1 MGWRWEVGETRRLG
15 NQPLKLREW
24 PIASYLARKHHICSV
39 RGCKGCVSRGRSG
52 ERGFFRCGLRGMRRS
67 GNQPGEK
74 DLARNTS
81 KNLND
86 DTDLLLKK

>member
-1 MGWRWEVGETRRLG
+1 
-15 NQPLKLREW
+15 
-24 PIASYLARKHHICSV
+24 
-39 RGCKGCVSRGRSG
+39 
-52 ERGFFRCGLRGMRRS
+52 MRRS